1 MILRFLGLLHV
12 ERQTGL
18 VTVRVVTVSIQ
29 QSAVTVLIFNV
40 LVQVVVDKVEFGR
53 FLANVL
59 LVDGHADQMHLVE
72 GSAFRAEPR
81 VPGAILTVVEH
92 LAVDSLVGI
101 VTVFL
106 LCAVKVR
113 LLQQQLQLVG
123 FDLFLLFQQLGL
135 FTVLLRLGLQ
145 LWSTRF
151 LDFVRLR
158 TSFVISWIIRAFGRL
173 LRLRDRWLRS
183 SRFNINVRSAGFWDN
198 GRTHRLR
205 LLRLWWLL
213 SGSLRDEL
221 LFLGRVDEPVL
232 FLIDFGLRLG
242 LGLGLGLRLRPD
254 RCTRSD
260 EFFRSLSQT
269 GRSWGYDTL
278 GLFQL
283 ILAGF

>member
-1 MILRFLGLLHV
+1 MKLAKWNDPVVPVKRNQV
-12 ERQTGL
+12 RPDARSTP
-18 VTVRVVTVSIQ
+18 RVVSVY
-29 QSAVTVLIFNV
+29 IFY
-40 LVQVVVDKVEFGR
+40 
-53 FLANVL
+53 
-59 LVDGHADQMHLVE
+59 
-72 GSAFRAEPR
+72 
-81 VPGAILTVVEH
+81 
-92 LAVDSLVGI
+92 
-101 VTVFL
+101 
-106 LCAVKVR
+106 
-113 LLQQQLQLVG
+113 
-123 FDLFLLFQQLGL
+123 
-135 FTVLLRLGLQ
+135 
-145 LWSTRF
+145 
-151 LDFVRLR
+151 LR

-242 LGLGLGLRLRPD
+242 LGLGLRLRPD